1 MKRYHE
7 CPTQNCEC
15 PYWDWKHHKCAMEL
29 MTGDSPIGQCD
40 EYDAFNPKEDEEEN
54 ENENSEEDD

>member
-1 MKRYHE
+1 MKQYHE

-29 MTGDSPIGQCD
+29 MTGDSPSGQCD
-40 EYDAFNPKEDEEEN
+40 EFDAYKEDEN
-54 ENENSEEDD
+54 EDNEEEDEE